1 MPFCLDGGTDVT
13 STTDTALVTGASGG
27 IGVAICAAFKQ
38 AGYSVIATDVVNN
51 GNVACDRFVVADL
64 RELCNAPR
72 QLKAFYERANI
83 GPHGLKVLVN
93 NAATQVLGRTEQ
105 VTTDDWRVTLDVNLV
120 APFLLTQLFLGDLE
134 RARGSVINI
143 GSVHAKATKP
153 GFVCYATSKAGL
165 AGLTRSMA
173 VDLGARIRVNSVNPA
188 AVNTP
193 MLMDGFRNGPEKLQL
208 LARMHPLDRIAEPSE
223 VANVALFLASDR
235 ASFMSG
241 ASIDVDGGILA
252 RLHDPD

>member
-1 MPFCLDGGTDVT
+1 VN
-13 STTDTALVTGASGG
+13 SRTDTALITGATGG
-27 IGVAICAAFKQ
+27 IGLALCAAFKQ

-51 GNVACDRFVVADL
+51 GHVACDRFVVADL
-64 RELCNAPR
+64 RELCNAPKP
-72 QLKAFYERANI
+72 LKAFYKQANI
-83 GPHGLKVLVN
+83 GPQGLKVLVN

-134 RARGSVINI
+134 RAQGSVINV

-153 GFVCYATSKAGL
+153 GFVCYATSKAAL
-165 AGLTRSMA
+165 AGLTRSLA

-193 MLMDGFRNGPEKLQL
+193 MLVDGFRNGPEKLQL

-223 VANVALFLASDR
+223 VANVVLFLASDR
-235 ASFMSG
+235 AAFMSG
-241 ASIDVDGGILA
+241 ASIDVDGGIMA